1 MFACQRM
8 PCITH
13 PMAQW
18 INFNLVCLPLCLVGP
33 GELNSKQLP
42 LFNADSGI
50 KHKAADRM
58 AIDGLG
64 FKRGALYR
72 LYQKKQTN
80 KKSIAAARDWFDL
93 GPSRERERPDS
104 PCPQI
109 AVSRFTFTHL
119 AVRTWAF
126 DRPCHN
132 YRRIMTR
139 EPMSARTVTCY
150 PKLGKTV
157 NFCKI
162 HVDYAL
168 SLLFSRASKIGHWVK

>member
-1 MFACQRM
+1 M

-64 FKRGALYR
+64 FKRGALCR

-80 KKSIAAARDWFDL
+80 KKSIVAARDWFDL

-104 PCPQI
+104 PCPKSPSPDSLLPISPSELEPLTGLVIII
-109 AVSRFTFTHL
+109 AVL
-119 AVRTWAF
+119 
-126 DRPCHN
+126 
-132 YRRIMTR
+132 
-139 EPMSARTVTCY
+139 
-150 PKLGKTV
+150 
-157 NFCKI
+157 
-162 HVDYAL
+162 
-168 SLLFSRASKIGHWVK
+168 